1 VRAHTARPAV
11 GHARGCDGLH
21 QCGHLVRG
29 TFPKEVVG
37 ANVPPVNVIVPV
49 ADHVAAAADLVR
61 RYRELPP
68 DVRVRLGKPSSNLFR
83 FGAPPPTLDAS
94 GLSGVIGVD
103 PVARTA
109 DVAGM
114 TTYENL
120 VDATLAHG
128 LMPLVVPQLKTITLG
143 GAVAGLGIESTS
155 FRHGL
160 PHESVREMEIL
171 TGSGE
176 VVTATPDGEHADLY
190 RGFAN
195 SYGTLGYA
203 LRLVIDLQPVAPYVR
218 LRHHRFPD
226 AASCTEAL
234 VELADAP
241 VDFLDG
247 TVFDTSEQYLTTG
260 EFVDALPAGVR
271 ASDYTGQQIFYR
283 SQQERAL
290 DHLTV
295 RDYLWRWDPDWFWC
309 SRGLGVQHPL
319 IRRLWPRSRRRS
331 DVYRRIV
338 ALDRRYGMS
347 DRLNS
352 LRGRPVEEPVVQDVE
367 IPARNLP
374 AFLEAFHRDIGISPI
389 WLCPLRLRAAPEDG
403 AKPWTLY
410 PMRPGELYVN
420 VGFWSSVPQTPGEP
434 DAHNRWIEQ
443 LVSDLDGHKSLY
455 STVHYG
461 EDEFWRH
468 YNGTAYRALKQRY
481 DPRGRLPDL
490 YSKVANP
497 SSNIGKGGG

>member
-1 VRAHTARPAV
+1 MQDLGTRRRPGPLPSDVHCRVDLGPSTFRTDVAR
-11 GHARGCDGLH
+11 
-21 QCGHLVRG
+21 
-29 TFPKEVVG
+29 
-37 ANVPPVNVIVPV
+37 ANVPTVNVIVPV

-68 DVRVRLGKPSSNLFR
+68 DARVRLGKPSSNLFR

-94 GLSGVIGVD
+94 GLSGVIAVD

-114 TTYENL
+114 TTYEDL
-120 VDATLAHG
+120 VDATLPHG

-171 TGSGE
+171 TGAGE

-190 RGFAN
+190 RGFPN

-203 LRLVIDLQPVAPYVR
+203 LRLVIDLQPVTPYVR
-218 LRHHRFPD
+218 LRHRRYPDAQACTDAIVALSD
-226 AASCTEAL
+226 AASDERERSTSST
-234 VELADAP
+234 AP
-241 VDFLDG
+241 SSTPG
-247 TVFDTSEQYLTTG
+247 EQYLTTG
-260 EFVDALPAGVR
+260 EFVDTLPAGVT

-283 SQQERAL
+283 SQQERAV

-295 RDYLWRWDPDWFWC
+295 RDYLWRWDTDWFWC
-309 SRGLGVQHPL
+309 SRALGVQNPV
-319 IRRLWPRSRRRS
+319 IRRLWPGRYRRS

-338 ALDRRYGMS
+338 ALDRRYGFS
-347 DRLNS
+347 DRLNTAAEAAG
-352 LRGRPVEEPVVQDVE
+352 RGAGGAGRRDPGAH
-367 IPARNLP
+367 PAGLP
-374 AFLEAFHRDIGISPI
+374 RGVPPRHRDLPSLALPV
-389 WLCPLRLRAAPEDG
+389 AA
-403 AKPWTLY
+403 AVASKPWTLY
-410 PMRPGELYVN
+410 PMKPGELYVN
-420 VGFWSSVPQTPGEP
+420 VGFWSSVPQSPGEP
-434 DAHNRWIEQ
+434 DAHNRRIEQ

-455 STVHYG
+455 STVHYA

-468 YNGTAYRALKQRY
+468 YNGPAYRALKQRY

-490 YSKVANP
+490 YSKVA
-497 SSNIGKGGG
+497 GKGGA

>member
-1 VRAHTARPAV
+1 M
-11 GHARGCDGLH
+11 
-21 QCGHLVRG
+21 
-29 TFPKEVVG
+29 
-37 ANVPPVNVIVPV
+37 NVIVPV

-94 GLSGVIGVD
+94 GLSGVIAVD
-103 PVARTA
+103 PAARTA

-114 TTYENL
+114 TTYEDL
-120 VDATLAHG
+120 VDATLPHG

-160 PHESVREMEIL
+160 PHESVRRMEIL
-171 TGSGE
+171 TGAGE

-190 RGFAN
+190 RGFPN

-218 LRHHRFPD
+218 LHHRRYPD
-226 AASCTEAL
+226 ATGVHRRRSSSCPTTEI
-234 VELADAP
+234 
-241 VDFLDG
+241 DFLDG
-247 TVFDTSEQYLTTG
+247 TVFDAGEQYLTTG
-260 EFVDALPAGVR
+260 EFVDALPPGVT

-283 SQQERAL
+283 SLQRREV

-295 RDYLWRWDPDWFWC
+295 RDYLWRWDTDWFWC
-309 SRGLGVQHPL
+309 SRALGVQHPVV
-319 IRRLWPRSRRRS
+319 RRLWPRRHRRS

-338 ALDRRYGMS
+338 ALDRRYGFS
-347 DRLNS
+347 DRLNT
-352 LRGRPVEEPVVQDVE
+352 LRGRPIEEPVVQDVE

-374 AFLEAFHRDIGISPI
+374 AFLEAFHRDIGISPV
-389 WLCPLRLRAAPEDG
+389 WLCPLRLRAAPEQD
-403 AKPWTLY
+403 
-410 PMRPGELYVN
+410 RDSPGRSTRCGPASCTSTSGSGRRCRSALRRARRAQPAGSSELV
-420 VGFWSSVPQTPGEP
+420 T
-434 DAHNRWIEQ
+434 
-443 LVSDLDGHKSLY
+443 DLDGHKSLY
-455 STVHYG
+455 SSVHYT
-461 EDEFWRH
+461 EDEFWKH
-468 YNGTAYRALKQRY
+468 YNGPAYRALKQRY

-490 YSKVANP
+490 YSKVA
-497 SSNIGKGGG
+497 GQTGR